1 MQSKIT
7 FSSSI
12 SMLDDEFWGDDERRT
27 VNNSGVFILDNTR
40 RTNSMFFVGKCGGE
54 MRIELSVEVRQQD
67 SGAITVSG
75 RALLFE
81 GTSEETNDLDGQ
93 RSFNQTIAAN
103 TTDTISFRVNNTDE
117 GGDFADI
124 VLRFTNQRLN
134 DADCTKKIKAKAQ
147 ALGSAFTGA
156 AISDINAPLTVTG
169 GKKVDFQNCD
179 IYCSPSTGTHE
190 VHGDIRRKYDSKGGP
205 NSDLKLPETDE
216 TTTPDGRGK
225 FNHFSGNGSIYWH
238 PNTGP
243 MEVRGG
249 IRHSWAT
256 QGWERSLY
264 GYPTSDE
271 MHINSSPNQWFSD
284 FQNGVIFW
292 ENNAEKQPKTASLSP
307 AQLRNAV
314 KKLFREKAN
323 DPKLTIDSV
332 AIVSVSNTR
341 YDFMRS
347 KNRTITFE
355 IKGEYQLDWLPDP
368 DYTITLQLAFEAN
381 PVPNANLATKI
392 FVSLISGNVYTYNF
406 AGIGTGELANQ
417 LAAKLNEVFSSPIDL
432 TADQNIPAEA
442 GLLSFKVM
450 QTGELK
456 FFFRPDIAGTFAAL
470 SVQSFLNEM
479 AS

>member
-12 SMLDDEFWGDDERRT
+12 SMVDDETFGANERRT
-27 VNNSGVFILDNTR
+27 VNNSDVFILDNSR

-54 MRIELSVEVRQQD
+54 LRIELSVEVRQLD

-81 GTSEETNDLDGQ
+81 GTSEETHDLDGQ
-93 RSFNQTIAAN
+93 RSFNQTINAN
-103 TTDTISFRVNNTDE
+103 TSGDVNFRVNNTDE

-124 VLRFTNQRLN
+124 AMHFVNVRLS
-134 DADCTKKIKAKAQ
+134 DSDCTNNIKAKAE
-147 ALGSAFTGA
+147 ALGNSFTGA
-156 AISDINAPLTVTG
+156 ALSNINAPLSVTG

-179 IYCSPSTGTHE
+179 IYCSSSTGTHE
-190 VHGDIRRKYDSKGGP
+190 VHGDIRRKYDAKGGP

-216 TTTPDGRGK
+216 TTTPDGQGR

-249 IRHSWAT
+249 IRHSWAL
-256 QGWERSLY
+256 QGWERSSY

-271 MHINSSPNQWFSD
+271 MHIHSSPDQWYSD

-292 ENNAEKQPKTASLSP
+292 ESNAEKQPVTATMTP
-307 AQLRNAV
+307 VQLRNAV
-314 KKLFREKAN
+314 KRLFREKAN
-323 DPKLTIDSV
+323 DAKLTIDSV
-332 AIVSVSNTR
+332 SIISVSKTR
-341 YDFMRS
+341 YDFNRS
-347 KNRTITFE
+347 RNRTITFE

-368 DYTITLQLAFEAN
+368 DYTITLQLSFDAN
-381 PVPNANLATKI
+381 PVPNGQIASKI
-392 FVSLISGNVYTYNF
+392 FVSLVSGNVHTYNF

-417 LAAKLNEVFSSPIDL
+417 LSDKLSDVFSSPIDL
-432 TADQNIPAEA
+432 TDGQTIPAEA
-442 GLLSFKVM
+442 GFLSFKVM
-450 QTGELK
+450 SNGGLT
-456 FFFRPDIAGTFAAL
+456 FYFRPDIIGGIAAL
-470 SVQSFLNEM
+470 SVQGFLNDLD
-479 AS
+479 